1 MCLIKAKGI
10 MMAFISKL
18 DFYKNCLLRLDLNQ
32 FPSLKALQENQ
43 TDDSCLSDTDLDC
56 YSSHLLALKEDL
68 EIRFKDLKELK
79 IPEWVVNPF
88 QADANNTDPNL
99 VEELIDLQ
107 NDFEGKVL
115 FQQIGYEAFW
125 PKEQDKYPYL
135 WKKIKLLLLAFP
147 SSYLV
152 EKGFSVVLQLLT
164 KQRNRLQICKRGD
177 LRLCLSNIEPDI
189 IKLANSHQAQGSH

>member
-1 MCLIKAKGI
+1 M
-10 MMAFISKL
+10 
-18 DFYKNCLLRLDLNQ
+18 
-32 FPSLKALQENQ
+32 
-43 TDDSCLSDTDLDC
+43 SDTDLDC
-56 YSSHLLALKEDL
+56 HSSYLQALKEDL
-68 EIRFKDLKELK
+68 AIRFKDLKELK

-88 QADANNTDPNL
+88 QADANNADPNL

-107 NDFEGKVL
+107 NYFEGKAL
-115 FQQIGYEAFW
+115 FQQTGYEAFW
-125 PKEQDKYPYL
+125 RKEQDKYPHL
-135 WKKIKLLLLAFP
+135 WEKSTLLLLAFP

-152 EKGFSVVLQLLT
+152 EKEFSEVLQLLT